1 MLRPRLVPLDITLNP
16 QSVQPLYLQ
25 IAGAVMQEI
34 ERGRLSAGDYLPSTR
49 ALANALAVNR
59 KTIVLAF
66 EELVA
71 QGWIETSGTSGT
83 QVSANLPTRPTSF
96 ATNKQSD
103 TERAAP
109 SQAYFHFIA
118 PPARALAVLEDRS
131 VKLDEGSPDGRLFPA
146 DVLARAY
153 RGALNKVSR
162 YNRLSY
168 ADPRGSAALRQTIA
182 TMLKTERGLPVSAQ
196 NICITRGSQHGI
208 FLAAMTLIRPGDIVV
223 VEELTYEPA
232 VKAFQALGAE
242 LRTIGLDGDGADI
255 NALEALCAT
264 QRIAFVFLTPHHQF
278 PTTVSLHPDRRL
290 KVIALARRHGFAIL
304 EDDYDHEFHFES
316 QPLLPMA
323 SYAPESVIYVGSLS
337 KLAIPALRLGYI
349 VAPAAVIES
358 LAHHVSIVDGMGN
371 IVTEE
376 AVGAL
381 IEEGELQRHA
391 RKAARLYAERRDA
404 FALALTEE
412 FDTLIRFTAPKG
424 GLAFWLR
431 FTDTNTLDRI
441 ERNAT
446 GLALRFAGSASYM
459 ASPEAP
465 RGLRVGFAS
474 MNAEKTRH
482 ALRLLKQASSLP

>member
-1 MLRPRLVPLDITLNP
+1 MLRPRRVPLDITLDP
-16 QSVQPLYLQ
+16 QSGQPLYLQ
-25 IAGAVMQEI
+25 IANAVMQEI

-49 ALANALAVNR
+49 ALADALAVNR

-83 QVSANLPTRPTSF
+83 QVSATLPVRPASSRPD
-96 ATNKQSD
+96 KKGD
-103 TERAAP
+103 TEKTASP
-109 SQAYFHFIA
+109 QAGFRYIVA
-118 PPARALAVLEDRS
+118 PARALAVLEDHG

-153 RGALNKVSR
+153 RSALSKVSR

-168 ADPRGSAALRQTIA
+168 ADPRGSASLRQTIA
-182 TMLKTERGLPVSAQ
+182 TMLKTERGLPVNAE

-232 VKAFQALGAE
+232 VMAFQALGADI
-242 LRTIGLDGDGADI
+242 RTIGLDGDGADVT
-255 NALEALCAT
+255 ALEALCAT

-290 KVIALARRHGFAIL
+290 KVIELARRYGFAIL

-337 KLAIPALRLGYI
+337 KLAIPALRLGYV
-349 VAPAAVIES
+349 VAPAAVIEA

-381 IEEGELQRHA
+381 IEEGELRRHA

-412 FDTLIRFTAPKG
+412 FGSSITFIPPKG

-431 FTDTNTLDRI
+431 FADTTILDRI
-441 ERNAT
+441 ERNAAA
-446 GLALRFAGSASYM
+446 LALRFAGSDSYK
-459 ASPEAP
+459 ARPEAP
-465 RGLRVGFAS
+465 RGLRIGFAS

-482 ALRLLKQASSLP
+482 ALRLLKQASRLP